1 MSNGMSKI
9 KYHQTYKTDQI
20 PVAERS
26 WPPKSPH
33 AALLSSP
40 SGRRKYQQLQ
50 DRRERSLS
58 PTKRSET
65 LPNLQ
70 RASRRL
76 FDDDEDMNEIDDL
89 DDDEETLQ
97 LKLAAI
103 EAKLKLKKL
112 QQNKERGAVENG
124 RRERMQTNLSQ
135 FSTSSTSTAK
145 SSLRNYGDG
154 SKTVEVPVSPTK
166 RPISQVEQRSPGR
179 VLLGID
185 KGIKAHDISLRRAR
199 GVGGNGITGNKP
211 SNGRLAGGSSAMP
224 KSDFFQETRSQR
236 NVDRPVKTFS
246 ERMAENRAE
255 EQTKA
260 KRREALAS
268 KRGVGFRL
276 NHAEMESFK
285 KAAEEA
291 RTHNPPRSPSKVGQ
305 YASFTRDD
313 VLRSQGGHL
322 ESRGLKRSSTVPNF
336 RNPDASSRSSTT
348 VSLASSDINTPN
360 SQQVDAVHRGEATAV
375 RQKGDPSLYD
385 PFSQLHL
392 SSRVLPHSFLER
404 TFPPTTH
411 TCLRLPQLLKQ
422 VTAPAY
428 ELPGLESKDIV
439 IVGVI
444 ASKSTPF
451 DHKQGAGSKSAAN
464 GTNSDDWD
472 HKWED
477 GSQNQKR
484 FMILQLSDLTW
495 TVDLFLFGTALPRY
509 HRLSPGTV
517 VAILNP
523 GIMPPKKGKED
534 TGAFSLTLHHG
545 EDTLLEVG
553 TARDLGFCVA
563 VKKDGK
569 ECGSWVNRVKTE
581 VCEWHLN
588 AQVTKTQAGRMGVNT
603 GSNAIRRD
611 VSGSRSRNAFGAGPR
626 DGRNPKRRPQSGN
639 PEYQFGRTSQSRFFV
654 LPSSDAQRNTNC
666 AKPGEFFERSAASL
680 MELDDDDPFIAAGR
694 LSRDTQSRLK
704 KSLLNEEKERDI
716 ALKLTALGAGGAGGE
731 YLRQRVGA
739 NHHDGTNPAGNSTAE
754 EITRRKSAMVTK
766 DTIMMSGRNQ
776 NGKRA
781 ADSVRLSP
789 MKKTRFLTDKG
800 IREAGRESLG
810 GKHGDQDDDL
820 DIV

>member
-1 MSNGMSKI
+1 MSTITIRLTELTRSPAV
-9 KYHQTYKTDQI
+9 D
-20 PVAERS
+20 RS

-58 PTKRSET
+58 PTKHSET

-70 RASRRL
+70 QASRRL

-103 EAKLKLKKL
+103 EARLKLKKL
-112 QQNKERGAVENG
+112 QQNRERGAGEGGGKG
-124 RRERMQTNLSQ
+124 RIHSNRPQSST
-135 FSTSSTSTAK
+135 STSSTAK
-145 SSLRNYGDG
+145 PSLRRHRDE
-154 SKTVEVPVSPTK
+154 SKTVEVLVSPAK

-185 KGIKAHDISLRRAR
+185 KGIKAHEISLRRAR
-199 GVGGNGITGNKP
+199 GVGGNGITGNKQ
-211 SNGRLAGGSSAMP
+211 SKGSLAAGRGAIPGSE
-224 KSDFFQETRSQR
+224 FFQETRSHG

-255 EQTKA
+255 EQNKE

-291 RTHNPPRSPSKVGQ
+291 RTHNPPRSPLKDGQ
-305 YASFTRDD
+305 YATFTRED
-313 VLRSQGGHL
+313 VLRSQGGQL
-322 ESRGLKRSSTVPNF
+322 ESRVLKRSSTLPNF
-336 RNPDASSRSSTT
+336 GKPDASSRSTAT
-348 VSLASSDINTPN
+348 ASLGSPDMNTQNDQP
-360 SQQVDAVHRGEATAV
+360 VDAMHPGEGPAV

-392 SSRVLPHSFLER
+392 TSRVLPHSFLER
-404 TFPPTTH
+404 TFPPATH

-428 ELPGLESKDIV
+428 ELLGLECKDIV

-444 ASKSTPF
+444 ASKSTPL
-451 DHKQGAGSKSAAN
+451 DHKQALGSKSAAN
-464 GTNSDDWD
+464 GGSSNDWD
-472 HKWED
+472 QKWDD

-495 TVDLFLFGTALPRY
+495 TVDLYLFGTALPRY

-581 VCEWHLN
+581 ICEWHLN
-588 AQVTKTQAGRMGVNT
+588 AQVSKTQAGRMGVNT
-603 GSNAIRRD
+603 GSNAIKRD
-611 VSGSRSRNAFGAGPR
+611 TSRARLGRPFMAGAR
-626 DGRNPKRRPQSGN
+626 DGKKPNRRPQSGN
-639 PEYQFGRTSQSRFFV
+639 AEYQFDRTSQNRYFV
-654 LPSSDAQRNTNC
+654 LPSGDAQRNTNC

-704 KSLLNEEKERDI
+704 KSLLNEEKEREI
-716 ALKLTALGAGGAGGE
+716 ALKLTAMGSGGAGGE

-739 NHHDGTNPAGNSTAE
+739 SLNDGTNCAGSSTGE
-754 EITRRKSAMVTK
+754 ETTRKKSAMVTK
-766 DTIMMSGRNQ
+766 DTIMMPGRNP

-810 GKHGDQDDDL
+810 AKQADRGDDL

>member
-1 MSNGMSKI
+1 
-9 KYHQTYKTDQI
+9 
-20 PVAERS
+20 
-26 WPPKSPH
+26 
-33 AALLSSP
+33 
-40 SGRRKYQQLQ
+40 
-50 DRRERSLS
+50 
-58 PTKRSET
+58 
-65 LPNLQ
+65 
-70 RASRRL
+70 
-76 FDDDEDMNEIDDL
+76 MNEIDDL

-112 QQNKERGAVENG
+112 QQNKQRGAVENG
-124 RRERMQTNLSQ
+124 RRERMHTSRPQS
-135 FSTSSTSTAK
+135 STSSTLTAQ
-145 SSLRNYGDG
+145 SSLQIHGVG

-199 GVGGNGITGNKP
+199 GVGGNGITGNKQ
-211 SNGRLAGGSSAMP
+211 SNGSLHAGRGTMPGSE
-224 KSDFFQETRSQR
+224 FFQETRSQR

-255 EQTKA
+255 EQSKE
-260 KRREALAS
+260 KRREALAN

-276 NHAEMESFK
+276 NHAEMEGFK

-291 RTHNPPRSPSKVGQ
+291 RTHNPPRSPLKDGQ
-305 YASFTRDD
+305 YATFTRDD

-322 ESRGLKRSSTVPNF
+322 ESRGLKRSSTLPSF
-336 RNPDASSRSSTT
+336 RNPDTSSRSTT
-348 VSLASSDINTPN
+348 AASLASSDTITQNN
-360 SQQVDAVHRGEATAV
+360 QQVDAVGRGEGAAV

-404 TFPPTTH
+404 TFPPVTH

-428 ELPGLESKDIV
+428 ELPGLECKDIV

-444 ASKSTPF
+444 ASKSTPL
-451 DHKQGAGSKSAAN
+451 DHKQALGSKSAAN
-464 GTNSDDWD
+464 GKNINDWD
-472 HKWED
+472 QKWDD

-495 TVDLFLFGTALPRY
+495 TVDLYLFDTALPRY

-603 GSNAIRRD
+603 GSNAIQRD
-611 VSGSRSRNAFGAGPR
+611 ASGSRSRNTIIAGPR
-626 DGRNPKRRPQSGN
+626 DGRKPNRRAQSGN
-639 PEYQFGRTSQSRFFV
+639 AEYQFDPTSQSRYFI
-654 LPSSDAQRNTNC
+654 LPASDAQRNTNC
-666 AKPGEFFERSAASL
+666 AKRGEFFERSAASL

-739 NHHDGTNPAGNSTAE
+739 NLDGTNTAGSTAE
-754 EITRRKSAMVTK
+754 ETTRKKSALVTK
-766 DTIMMSGRNQ
+766 DSIMMPGRNP

-810 GKHGDQDDDL
+810 GKQPDQDDEL

>member
-1 MSNGMSKI
+1 
-9 KYHQTYKTDQI
+9 
-20 PVAERS
+20 VERS

-50 DRRERSLS
+50 DRRERSRS

-76 FDDDEDMNEIDDL
+76 FDDDEDTNEVDEL

-112 QQNKERGAVENG
+112 QQNRERGAAEG
-124 RRERMQTNLSQ
+124 GGKERIHTNRPQ
-135 FSTSSTSTAK
+135 SSTSNVSIAK
-145 SSLRNYGDG
+145 PGHHSHVFG

-166 RPISQVEQRSPGR
+166 RPIPQVEQRSPGR

-185 KGIKAHDISLRRAR
+185 KGIKANEVSLRRAR
-199 GVGGNGITGNKP
+199 
-211 SNGRLAGGSSAMP
+211 SNGRNGTNGNNQSKGRLATGRGAMP
-224 KSDFFQETRSQR
+224 ESEFFQETRSQG
-236 NVDRPVKTFS
+236 NFDRPVKTFS

-255 EQTKA
+255 EQTKE

-268 KRGVGFRL
+268 KRGVGFKL

-291 RTHNPPRSPSKVGQ
+291 RTHNPPRSPLKDRQ
-305 YASFTRDD
+305 YATFTRDD
-313 VLRSQGGHL
+313 VLRSQGGHPD
-322 ESRGLKRSSTVPNF
+322 SRGLKRSSTLPNF
-336 RNPDASSRSSTT
+336 RKPDASSRLTT
-348 VSLASSDINTPN
+348 NAIQASSNTITQE
-360 SQQVDAVHRGEATAV
+360 SQQVDAVRRDEAAAV
-375 RQKGDPSLYD
+375 RPKGDPSLYD

-392 SSRVLPHSFLER
+392 SSRILPHSFLER
-404 TFPPTTH
+404 TFPSATH
-411 TCLRLPQLLKQ
+411 TCVRLPQLLKQ

-444 ASKSTPF
+444 ASKSTPL
-451 DHKQGAGSKSAAN
+451 DHKQAPGSKSATDGKN
-464 GTNSDDWD
+464 CNDWD
-472 HKWED
+472 QKWDD

-495 TVDLFLFGTALPRY
+495 TVDLYLFGTALPRY

-563 VKKDGK
+563 IKKDGQ

-611 VSGSRSRNAFGAGPR
+611 VSGSRLRNRLATGSR
-626 DGRNPKRRPQSGN
+626 DGRNPDRRPQSGN
-639 PEYQFGRTSQSRFFV
+639 PEYQFDRDSQTRYFV
-654 LPSSDAQRNTNC
+654 LPSSDGQRKSNC

-680 MELDDDDPFIAAGR
+680 LELDDDDPFIAAGR

-716 ALKLTALGAGGAGGE
+716 ALKLTAMGSGGAGGD

-739 NHHDGTNPAGNSTAE
+739 NLNDGTNPAGSTADE
-754 EITRRKSAMVTK
+754 ATRRKSAMVTK
-766 DTIMMSGRNQ
+766 DTIMMPGGGRNT
-776 NGKRA
+776 NGKRP

-800 IREAGRESLG
+800 IREAGRESVGG
-810 GKHGDQDDDL
+810 GKQTDQDDDL